1 MSVRA
6 LLFLAT
12 IAYVVYLQ
20 QNPELIDEIKD
31 AGLKSHDDIIQWGK
45 DKIVFNFTN
54 ISHRTITYTVPDVGD
69 ENDHEDHAEGHAEIN
84 QDEKATNSTQTQND

>member
-6 LLFLAT
+6 ILFLAT

-45 DKIVFNFTN
+45 DKIAFNFTN
-54 ISHRTITYTVPDVGD
+54 ISHRTITYTAPGVDD
-69 ENDHEDHAEGHAEIN
+69 NDHDELNDDQTEIKK
-84 QDEKATNSTQTQND
+84 EEMISNSTQTQNE